1 MISREIEGI
10 HGPNRGDPGS
20 RANNHVAVCFL
31 SLLVLERPPG
41 VEE

>member
-20 RANNHVAVCFL
+20 CK
-31 SLLVLERPPG
+31 PG
-41 VEE
+41 EQPRLFFEFTSFGGAEE